1 MNTFASVSIT
11 QMGTTGV
18 PKKDTLHEDQRLTSM
33 EEGTPRKRVSR
44 GMEGT

>member
-18 PKKDTLHEDQRLTSM
+18 PKKDTLHEDQWL

-44 GMEGT
+44 GMEAT